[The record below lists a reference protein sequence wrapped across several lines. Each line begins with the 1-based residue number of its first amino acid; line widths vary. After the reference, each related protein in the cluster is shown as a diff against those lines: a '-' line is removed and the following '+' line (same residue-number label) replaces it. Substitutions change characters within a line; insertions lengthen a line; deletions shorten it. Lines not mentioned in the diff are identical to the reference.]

1 VKRILFYVSAVSVA
15 VAASFA
21 CSGPDKG
28 ELDRAA
34 SLRGQASVFRTAG
47 VGTVFERR
55 CGSLD
60 CHGSISRNMR
70 IYSSRGLRLPNEAG
84 LLPGG
89 GETTLDESTANY
101 NSILLLEPERTNEVL
116 RGELAPEV
124 AMLVL
129 KKPLGIE
136 SHKGGLS
143 IRKGDDAERCIVT
156 WLTASSTEVDANAC
170 ARAAVFPKE

>member
-1 VKRILFYVSAVSVA
+1 MRRIFFLTAVASVA
-15 VAASFA
+15 LAASFA

-28 ELDRAA
+28 ELDRAS
-34 SLRGQASVFRTAG
+34 SLRAQASVFRTAG

-60 CHGSISRNMR
+60 CHGTVTRNLR
-70 IYSSRGLRLPNEAG
+70 IYSSRGLRRPNEAG
-84 LLPGG
+84 LLPGQG
-89 GETTLDESTANY
+89 DTTLEESTDNY

-116 RGELAPEV
+116 RGEQSPETV
-124 AMLVL
+124 MLVL
-129 KKPLGIE
+129 KKPLGLE

-156 WLTASSTEVDANAC
+156 WLTLPAMEVDANAC

>member
-1 VKRILFYVSAVSVA
+1 MRRFAFVVALVSVTL
-15 VAASFA
+15 AASFA

-28 ELDRAA
+28 ELDRAS
-34 SLRGQASVFRTAG
+34 SLRAQATTFRTAG

-60 CHGSISRNMR
+60 CHGSITRNMR

-84 LLPGG
+84 LGPGQG
-89 GETTLDESTANY
+89 DTTLEESTANF
-101 NSILLLEPERTNEVL
+101 NSIMLLEPERTNEVL
-116 RGELAPEV
+116 RGEQPPDV

-129 KKPLGIE
+129 KKPLGRE
-136 SHKGGLS
+136 SHKGGEA
-143 IRKGDDAERCIVT
+143 IRPGDDAQRCIIT
-156 WLTASSTEVDANAC
+156 WLTLPANEVDAPSC

>member
-1 VKRILFYVSAVSVA
+1 MNRTLCIFALTCVG
-15 VAASFA
+15 VAASFS
-21 CSGPDKG
+21 CSGPEKG

-34 SLRGQASVFRTAG
+34 SLRGQATTFRTAG

-60 CHGSISRNMR
+60 CHGSVTRNMR

-84 LLPGG
+84 LVPGG

-101 NSILLLEPERTNEVL
+101 NSIMLLEPERTNEVL
-116 RGELAPEV
+116 RGEQPPDV

-129 KKPLGIE
+129 KKPLELE
-136 SHKGGLS
+136 SHKGGQT
-143 IRKGDDAERCIVT
+143 IRKGDDAERCIIT
-156 WLTASSTEVDANAC
+156 WLTAFAAEVDATAC